1 MISIFNYMKKFLFS
15 LFVASLLVAC
25 EKEVIPVLGTLSV
38 TIDENNPE
46 VVTCS
51 VEVTEGAV
59 AECGFYCDKSKNKV
73 VTGDKDAK
81 VTGSY
86 VAPAIQGEI
95 EGLTA
100 NETYYIKAYATNE
113 VGVGYS
119 EIVKI
124 KTAAR
129 MPGAGDNQYPGTSK

>member
-51 VEVTEGAV
+51 VEVTEGSV

-73 VTGDKDAK
+73 TGDKAAK
-81 VTGSY
+81 VAGNY
-86 VAPAIQGEI
+86 VAPTIQGEI
-95 EGLTA
+95 KGLTP

>member
-51 VEVTEGAV
+51 VEVSEGSV
-59 AECGFYCDKSKNKV
+59 TECGFYYDKSKNKV
-73 VTGDKDAK
+73 TGDKATK
-81 VTGSY
+81 ATGNY
-86 VAPAIQGEI
+86 VAPTIQGEI
-95 EGLTA
+95 KGLTA

-129 MPGAGDNQYPGTSK
+129 MPGADDNHYPGTSK

>member
-1 MISIFNYMKKFLFS
+1 M
-15 LFVASLLVAC
+15 
-25 EKEVIPVLGTLSV
+25 

-51 VEVTEGAV
+51 VEVTEGSV

-73 VTGDKDAK
+73 TGDKAAK
-81 VTGSY
+81 VAGSY

-95 EGLTA
+95 KGLTP
-100 NETYYIKAYATNE
+100 NETYYIKAYAINE
-113 VGVGYS
+113 MGVGYS